1 MSKLILATSR
11 TMVIIPS
18 TTPPPR
24 KLSTKKFFLQFHPVL
39 LKKQME
45 KSKIHGK
52 MAPIPSYAQAA
63 NSSVNILKI
72 KEAFPAFPNKKIIE
86 IHNATFSKP
95 GHKDKKIQST
105 TKGPSQKQTIVPAFT
120 NLTNTI
126 IKKANNYVFQINNL
140 LKNIKLTLRA
150 EFICPCSGSISI
162 ITNNIPN
169 PSDLIV
175 MECYLKSIERANNDK
190 ILAPC
195 LSQSKLY
202 LKITGI
208 LHVQPNREKLTSK
221 DIINFIGHLELFE
234 LISFAA
240 KPRIIKASSK
250 SDIAIIWF
258 DI

>member
-52 MAPIPSYAQAA
+52 MAPTPSYAQAA

-126 IKKANNYVFQINNL
+126 IKEANNYVF
-140 LKNIKLTLRA
+140 
-150 EFICPCSGSISI
+150 
-162 ITNNIPN
+162 
-169 PSDLIV
+169 
-175 MECYLKSIERANNDK
+175 
-190 ILAPC
+190 
-195 LSQSKLY
+195 
-202 LKITGI
+202 
-208 LHVQPNREKLTSK
+208 
-221 DIINFIGHLELFE
+221 
-234 LISFAA
+234 
-240 KPRIIKASSK
+240 
-250 SDIAIIWF
+250 
-258 DI
+258 